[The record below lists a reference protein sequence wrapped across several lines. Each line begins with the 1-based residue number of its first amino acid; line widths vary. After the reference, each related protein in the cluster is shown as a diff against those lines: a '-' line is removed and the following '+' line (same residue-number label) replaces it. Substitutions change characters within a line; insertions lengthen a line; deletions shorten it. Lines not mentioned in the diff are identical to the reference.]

1 MSSPSLSLSIAT
13 SCSSEGLQSGQVSRT
28 PKRHRAHTFNEGRSS
43 TDSIDR
49 PRLARPACRENS
61 LAEEVFETRFE
72 NPFKAFSRGFGQ
84 RRERAGSARGTSLA
98 SHPQE
103 ASPRKSVKLRVV
115 LSSLRHSFSSAGSD
129 DSSAGSPGAT
139 ISSQSTS
146 DSSASSASSSS
157 EPEDCIRNGVQRT
170 DPYGPPYYADTPP
183 CESPRSVRSRIS
195 SISSFGGMSLALSM
209 SSSIFAYG
217 TSPGPEASPSSGKL
231 SAAAAIADAAR
242 REILPAVQLE
252 TGSTHR

>member
-1 MSSPSLSLSIAT
+1 MSSTSLSLSISA
-13 SCSSEGLQSGQVSRT
+13 SSHPEGLQSSQVPRT
-28 PKRHRAHTFNEGRSS
+28 PKRRRAHTFNEGRSS
-43 TDSIDR
+43 TDPTDR

-61 LAEEVFETRFE
+61 LSEEVFETRFE
-72 NPFKAFSRGFGQ
+72 NPFKAISRGFGQ
-84 RRERAGSARGTSLA
+84 RRERGSTHRTSIP
-98 SHPQE
+98 SQPRE
-103 ASPRKSVKLRVV
+103 ASPRKSANLRVV
-115 LSSLRHSFSSAGSD
+115 LSSLRHSFSSSGSGD
-129 DSSAGSPGAT
+129 GSAGSPGTT

-170 DPYGPPYYADTPP
+170 DPYGPPYYADAPP

-195 SISSFGGMSLALSM
+195 SISSFGGMSIALSM

-217 TSPGPEASPSSGKL
+217 TPPGPEASPSSGKL

-242 REILPAVQLE
+242 REILPAVKLE